1 MTAAGGRWAGL
12 VTVSL
17 GLTLLL
23 MAIGLPA
30 ALLLGP
36 MLAGIGFAIAGRG
49 VAVPEP
55 AFRFAQA
62 LIGLMIASILAPP
75 VLAEIVADWP
85 VFVVGV
91 LSVTAASA
99 TLGYALGRLRIL
111 PGTTAVWGSSPGAAS
126 AMMLM
131 SASFGAD
138 MRLVAF
144 MQYTRVVIV
153 ASLAAVVARLWGDA
167 DPLAAE
173 VAWRAA
179 PDWPWLAATL
189 ALALACVWLGRVS
202 RLPAGAL
209 LLPLA
214 LGTLL
219 QNAGLLAIE
228 LPPLVLAL
236 AFAVLGAGVGL
247 RFDRPTVRHAV
258 RAMPAVLASI
268 LSLVLVCAGF
278 AALLV
283 VFAGHDPVT
292 AYLAM
297 SPGGA
302 DTVAIIATSTQVDVA
317 FVMAMQTARLIFV
330 LVTGPA
336 VARLVAR
343 LAAGTGGA

>member
-1 MTAAGGRWAGL
+1 MTEAGGRWAGL
-12 VTVSL
+12 AAASL
-17 GLTLLL
+17 GLTLVL

-36 MLAGIGFAIAGRG
+36 MVAGIGFALAGRG
-49 VAVPEP
+49 VTVPETP
-55 AFRFAQA
+55 FRFAQA
-62 LIGLMIASILAPP
+62 LVGLMIARTLTVP

-85 VFVVGV
+85 VVVLGV

-99 TLGYALGRLRIL
+99 VLGWLVARLGSL
-111 PGTTAVWGSSPGAAS
+111 PGTTAVWGSSPGAAN

-167 DPLAAE
+167 EPVAAE
-173 VAWRAA
+173 VGWGAA

-189 ALALACVWLGRVS
+189 ALAAGCVWLGRAS

-219 QNAGLLAIE
+219 QDTGLLAIE

-258 RAMPAVLASI
+258 RAMPVVLASVAA
-268 LSLVLVCAGF
+268 LVTICAGF

-302 DTVAIIATSTQVDVA
+302 DTVAIIASSTDVDVA

-330 LVTGPA
+330 LLTGPA

-343 LAAGTGGA
+343 HV

>member
-1 MTAAGGRWAGL
+1 MAL
-12 VTVSL
+12 VLS
-17 GLTLLL
+17 
-23 MAIGLPA
+23 AIGLPA

-36 MLAGIGFAIAGRG
+36 MLAGIGFSLADRG
-49 VAVPEP
+49 VTVPP
-55 AFRFAQA
+55 LAFRFSQT
-62 LIGLMIASILAPP
+62 LVGLMIARTLTTP
-75 VLAEIVADWP
+75 VLAEILADWP

-99 TLGYALGRLRIL
+99 ALGFLLGRLRIL
-111 PGTTAVWGSSPGAAS
+111 PGTTAVWGSSPGAAT

-153 ASLAAVVARLWGDA
+153 ATLAAVIARLLGDA
-167 DPLAAE
+167 DPVAAE
-173 VAWRAA
+173 AGWLAA
-179 PDWPWLAATL
+179 PDWLQFAATL
-189 ALALACVWLGRVS
+189 ALALACVRLAQATRVPAGTLV
-202 RLPAGAL
+202 LPLVLGAL
-209 LLPLA
+209 LQDTGVLV
-214 LGTLL
+214 
-219 QNAGLLAIE
+219 IE
-228 LPPLVLAL
+228 LPPLLLAL
-236 AFAVLGAGVGL
+236 AFGVLGCGVGL
-247 RFDRPTVRHAV
+247 RFDRMTVRHAV

-268 LSLVLVCAGF
+268 AALVLVCAGF

-283 VFAGHDPVT
+283 VFAGHDPLT

-302 DTVAIIATSTQVDVA
+302 DTVAIIASSTQVDVP

-330 LVTGPA
+330 LLTGPA

-343 LAAGTGGA
+343 HV